1 MHKIEGMVPDI
12 GLKGKYELLTPW
24 ENDETL
30 IYSCERVSTILD
42 FRLASEVDVLKEI
55 YIDNGLSEDDYSYAI
70 KNNIKI
76 VTLKT
81 DKEVYI
87 EIPDNYIKKIPDL
100 AFVPYKQYIISL
112 NLGLLPADIDLSS
125 TVDELSSVVMKT
137 ENVIVKP
144 IVHSYRSNRFVDWA
158 THLEMEEN
166 RKSGITPYQTTW
178 ERIIELEKR
187 NKALS
192 DALNELVG
200 SFSKSSENEN

>member
-12 GLKGKYELLTPW
+12 GFKGKYELLSPW

-30 IYSCERVSTILD
+30 IFSCERVSSILD
-42 FRLASEVDVLKEI
+42 FRLTKKIDVLKEI
-55 YIDNGLSEDDYSYAI
+55 YLDKGLSESDYDYAI

-87 EIPDNYIKKIPDL
+87 NLPDNYIKKMPDL
-100 AFVPYKQYIISL
+100 AYVPYKQFIISL
-112 NLGLLPADIDLSS
+112 NLGLLPADLDLSS

-137 ENVIVKP
+137 ENVVVKP
-144 IVHSYRSNRFVDWA
+144 IIHSYRSNRFVDWG
-158 THLEMEEN
+158 THVEMEEN
-166 RKSGITPYQTTW
+166 RKSGITPYQTQW

-192 DALNELVG
+192 DALKELADFYFKREEVT
-200 SFSKSSENEN
+200 K